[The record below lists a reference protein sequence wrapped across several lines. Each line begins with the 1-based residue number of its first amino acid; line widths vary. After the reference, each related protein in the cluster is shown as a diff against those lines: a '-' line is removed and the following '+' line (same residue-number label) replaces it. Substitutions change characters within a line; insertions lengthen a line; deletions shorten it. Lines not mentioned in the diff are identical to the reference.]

1 MLRFE
6 RRVLSILE
14 NMWYSPCDASLKIE
28 RAGASPGKARFVT
41 RSKNLWLT
49 NTTVLRSYSI
59 CSSNVSCSMPFLRWQ
74 QGQRWRRRTIPT
86 ISSLCS
92 VAIEVGLCRS
102 GRTGGSS
109 GSSTSGN
116 SRFLES
122 RLVSSSLRGEKA
134 TLRDQKGVGGYA
146 HRRVVMKPAPLAPFV
161 MPQADLLFELF
172 VIALDSP
179 AQLGEVDQ

>member
-1 MLRFE
+1 MFAAQAESLQQETLLRL
-6 RRVLSILE
+6 LSLE
-14 NMWYSPCDASLKIE
+14 DQNPVAW
-28 RAGASPGKARFVT
+28 PGRI
-41 RSKNLWLT
+41 
-49 NTTVLRSYSI
+49 TTAVYSI
-59 CSSNVSCSMPFLRWQ
+59 ISLNASSLLPFLRWQ
-74 QGQRWRRRTIPT
+74 QGQRWRHRTIPT

-92 VAIEVGLCRS
+92 VVIEVGLCRS

-116 SRFLES
+116 ARFLES

-161 MPQADLLFELF
+161 MPQADLLFELV

-179 AQLGEVDQ
+179 A